1 MMSIYKSFGFSNSPY
16 HPITDYT
23 WFVDPLS
30 FTKSVLFCCF
40 PLHAQMQIDLLF
52 LFSCTDSTLFLLM
65 YKCHKC
71 SSICHSLPKY
81 KCGVV
86 WFVHVQMWLDLSF
99 LSNYKCGTVHS
110 SLIYKYRKIVDP
122 C

>member
-1 MMSIYKSFGFSNSPY
+1 MMSIYKSFGFSNFPY

-52 LFSCTDSTLFLLM
+52 LFSCTNSTLFLVPSCTNVAQFVIPSPNTNAMWSGLFM
-65 YKCHKC
+65 YKCGLIC
-71 SSICHSLPKY
+71 RSSPITNAAQFIHP
-81 KCGVV
+81 
-86 WFVHVQMWLDLSF
+86 
-99 LSNYKCGTVHS
+99 
-110 SLIYKYRKIVDP
+110 
-122 C
+122 